1 MNNELKEKLKELID
15 SDEFIETENTWMII
29 ILLLLLTPRKDNKG
43 DEENV

>member
-29 ILLLLLTPRKDNKG
+29 ILLLLLTSRKDNKG